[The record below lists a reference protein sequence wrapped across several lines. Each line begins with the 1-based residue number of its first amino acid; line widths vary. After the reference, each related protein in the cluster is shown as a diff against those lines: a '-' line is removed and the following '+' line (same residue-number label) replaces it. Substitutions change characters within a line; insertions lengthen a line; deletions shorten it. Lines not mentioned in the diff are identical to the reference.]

1 MKIGDLLLLK
11 GYINKKQLTS
21 ALSKQAN
28 EAINYDRSVPLG
40 KVLIEEGHITVEE
53 VAEALNDQQ
62 IHKPIEEKEVEPM
75 AHKIGE
81 NTAFQM
87 DLKFLVTIGVVL
99 VSAVGVY
106 FTLTG
111 AVEDNTKEIN
121 NIKSMGDLKIIS
133 YKLDEYDETFKD
145 LKNLS
150 TQLMGRYRARGIDI
164 NYVIF
169 GHIHSARVGDN
180 FSRSSSMV
188 GANDYS
194 EKALNLS
201 GRASQNCYI
210 FYDNGNRDGIKVDLQ
225 NYTNDMYD
233 IEKSLESYNAKS
245 HEKLNVGKTIFKVVV

>member
-21 ALSKQAN
+21 ALSKQAD
-28 EAINYDRSVPLG
+28 EAINYNRSVPLG
-40 KVLIEEGHITVEE
+40 KVLIEEGHVTVEE

-62 IHKPIEEKEVEPM
+62 INIGTKEEKVV
-75 AHKIGE
+75 ATKIGE

-145 LKNLS
+145 LKTLS
-150 TQLMGRYRARGIDI
+150 TQLTPLASDLTYIKTELDKLKNKKISIPEVDLSGIDDCKDKLDALSVKI
-164 NYVIF
+164 
-169 GHIHSARVGDN
+169 SAFEER
-180 FSRSSSMV
+180 
-188 GANDYS
+188 
-194 EKALNLS
+194 LT
-201 GRASQNCYI
+201 
-210 FYDNGNRDGIKVDLQ
+210 KV
-225 NYTNDMYD
+225 
-233 IEKSLESYNAKS
+233 EKSSK
-245 HEKLNVGKTIFKVVV
+245 GRF

>member
-21 ALSKQAN
+21 ALSKQAE

-40 KVLIEEGHITVEE
+40 KVLIELEYVTVDE

-62 IHKPIEEKEVEPM
+62 LNIEKKEEPM

-81 NTAFQM
+81 DTSFQM

-106 FTLTG
+106 FTLTN

-133 YKLDEYDETFKD
+133 
-145 LKNLS
+145 
-150 TQLMGRYRARGIDI
+150 
-164 NYVIF
+164 
-169 GHIHSARVGDN
+169 
-180 FSRSSSMV
+180 
-188 GANDYS
+188 
-194 EKALNLS
+194 
-201 GRASQNCYI
+201 
-210 FYDNGNRDGIKVDLQ
+210 
-225 NYTNDMYD
+225 
-233 IEKSLESYNAKS
+233 
-245 HEKLNVGKTIFKVVV
+245 

>member
-111 AVEDNTKEIN
+111 AVEDNTYE
-121 NIKSMGDLKIIS
+121 G
-133 YKLDEYDETFKD
+133 T
-145 LKNLS
+145 
-150 TQLMGRYRARGIDI
+150 
-164 NYVIF
+164 
-169 GHIHSARVGDN
+169 
-180 FSRSSSMV
+180 
-188 GANDYS
+188 
-194 EKALNLS
+194 
-201 GRASQNCYI
+201 
-210 FYDNGNRDGIKVDLQ
+210 KVEQIGLFD
-225 NYTNDMYD
+225 
-233 IEKSLESYNAKS
+233 
-245 HEKLNVGKTIFKVVV
+245 

>member
-1 MKIGDLLLLK
+1 MKLGDLLLLK

-21 ALSKQAN
+21 ALSKQAK

-40 KVLIEEGHITVEE
+40 KILIELEYVTVDE

-62 IHKPIEEKEVEPM
+62 QKIETKEEIPM
-75 AHKIGE
+75 ATKIGE

-133 YKLDEYDETFKD
+133 YKLDEYDETFKE
-145 LKNLS
+145 L
-150 TQLMGRYRARGIDI
+150 
-164 NYVIF
+164 
-169 GHIHSARVGDN
+169 
-180 FSRSSSMV
+180 
-188 GANDYS
+188 
-194 EKALNLS
+194 KALNTTLSPLASDLTYIKTELDKLKNKKIDIPEVDLS
-201 GRASQNCYI
+201 GIDDCKNKLDALSSQLNK
-210 FYDNGNRDGIKVDLQ
+210 FEERL
-225 NYTNDMYD
+225 TNV
-233 IEKSLESYNAKS
+233 EKSSK
-245 HEKLNVGKTIFKVVV
+245 GRF